1 MIDAKISAGRNLK
14 LVRLSCGIAL
24 VGLFMGA
31 LLEWENTRSLHWGMS
46 RQAQIVAASLYAW
59 GLLTPANFCYFFFE
73 RFFGHWRIYSKFPK
87 SRGGPFA
94 LASVAIVLGFASW
107 RFPATVFLL
116 VLFSLIFSSLLN
128 NLDQNERSLLRWFLI
143 ASAGLRLLAIFVY
156 FPIATHMG
164 WTASWNTLDI
174 SAYEVPVLFGD
185 GADAILYSRAKA
197 TFWRGFWIPT
207 SDLFEVFNPERSFVG
222 IHGDVRHLLPQTIIF
237 FLFGVEPVAA
247 RVLSAMIAVLSA
259 FLAFTIL
266 RDNFGK
272 QAAWIG
278 ITLVSF
284 WPTLL
289 IWSIDALKEP
299 YYLLLVMMAA
309 FFCARFAKNR
319 RWYDLLYSLAVFA
332 MALSIR
338 TRFYPA
344 LYGTVALSLGG
355 YLIHRGFHHWRPTRR
370 IFGGFLILALL
381 VGMTLTLSPTRQ
393 ILVENTYRSYTAH
406 LSFSESPSGYQV
418 WPKFYYTDIAK
429 MEEPDRRKAFSV
441 KDWPGAWVRNL
452 GHVLFE
458 PFPKGESNPLKI
470 SLAFGWWLMILL
482 AAVGTCTV
490 AARRS
495 GVGWIFITYVFLIFA
510 FLAMFSGN
518 AGTLIRQRDM
528 ATPLLLILSAIG
540 AVKCKGLFR
549 IR

>member
-1 MIDAKISAGRNLK
+1 MIDTKISARNNLK
-14 LVRLSCGIAL
+14 LVRQSCGIAL
-24 VGLFMGA
+24 IGLFIGVF
-31 LLEWENTRSLHWGMS
+31 LDWESTKSLHWGMS
-46 RQAQIVAASLYAW
+46 RQAQIVATCLYIW
-59 GLLTPANFCYFFFE
+59 GLIIPANFCHFFLE
-73 RFFGHWRIYSKFPK
+73 RLFGHCEIYSKFQK
-87 SRGGPFA
+87 NRGGPYG
-94 LASVAIVLGFASW
+94 LAGISIVLGFASW
-107 RFPATVFLL
+107 KFPATIFLL
-116 VLFSLIFSSLLN
+116 AIFSLIFRSLLN
-128 NLDQNERSLLRWFLI
+128 NSDWKERSLLKWFI
-143 ASAGLRLLAIFVY
+143 VASASLRLLAIFAY
-156 FPIATHMG
+156 FPIATYMG
-164 WTASWNTLDI
+164 WTASWNTLDFP
-174 SAYEVPVLFGD
+174 AYEVPVLFGD

-247 RVLSAMIAVLSA
+247 RVLSAMLAVLSA
-259 FLAFTIL
+259 VLAFTIL

-278 ITLVSF
+278 ITLISF

-289 IWSIDALKEP
+289 IWSLDALKEP
-299 YYLLLVMMAA
+299 YYVLLIVMAA
-309 FFCARFAKNR
+309 FFSTRFAKNR
-319 RWYDLLYSLAVFA
+319 RWYDLLFSLVIFA

-344 LYGTVALSLGG
+344 LYGTMVLSLGG
-355 YLIHRGFHHWRPTRR
+355 YLIHLGFHRWLPTRR
-370 IFGGFLILALL
+370 IFGGILILVLVAGMILAL
-381 VGMTLTLSPTRQ
+381 PFTRK
-393 ILVENTYRSYTAH
+393 ILIENTYRSYTAH
-406 LSFSESPSGYQV
+406 LSFSESPSGYRV
-418 WPKFYYTDIAK
+418 WPKFYYTHIAK

-441 KDWPGAWVRNL
+441 KDWPGAWIRNL

-470 SLAFGWWLMILL
+470 SLAFGWWLVIIL
-482 AAVGTCTV
+482 ATVGIYVIAV
-490 AARRS
+490 RRS
-495 GVGWIFITYVFLIFA
+495 GIGWIFITYVFLIFA

-528 ATPLLLILSAIG
+528 ATPLLLILAAIG
-540 AVKCKGLFR
+540 AVKCIRLFR